1 MPRRLPSI
9 VWMRSCDAFLTN
21 PVANRASRA
30 QGRALIATCART
42 WPITSLSSLDVE
54 VKRGCGHSAPVFGA
68 TMRAL
73 DIPRPIAQ
81 RMFLFMTAR
90 GVLNAAVRLGIV
102 GSYRAQQMQSAAT
115 EHLDAMVE
123 ACADLGEED
132 LAQSA
137 PIIDLLQASHD
148 RLYSRLFQS

>member
-1 MPRRLPSI
+1 
-9 VWMRSCDAFLTN
+9 
-21 PVANRASRA
+21 
-30 QGRALIATCART
+30 
-42 WPITSLSSLDVE
+42 
-54 VKRGCGHSAPVFGA
+54 
-68 TMRAL
+68 MRAL

-90 GVLNAAVRLGIV
+90 GVLTAAVRLGVV
-102 GSYRAQQMQSAAT
+102 GSYRAQQMQSAAI
-115 EHLDAMVE
+115 ENLDAIVE

-148 RLYSRLFQS
+148 KLYSRLFQS